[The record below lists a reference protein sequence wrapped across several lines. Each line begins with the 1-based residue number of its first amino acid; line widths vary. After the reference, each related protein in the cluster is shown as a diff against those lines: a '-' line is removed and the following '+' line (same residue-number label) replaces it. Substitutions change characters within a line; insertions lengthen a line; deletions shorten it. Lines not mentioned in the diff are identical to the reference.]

1 MKLIWIYLTLPDLA
15 DLLPFV
21 SFNNGP
27 SHIQNEEPMQ
37 VDVEGSANH
46 IKQNTDFI
54 KSFLM
59 LKQLQKELPHKI
71 TMDNT
76 VHATLLDSLYL
87 VTKSIYQEEGVSI
100 SIIRSSFQVISHL
113 STVMNK
119 NFPLLEI
126 QKLVQT
132 VLERGLESKTFEVKI
147 NSENQ
152 FFKKMFDTM

>member
-1 MKLIWIYLTLPDLA
+1 
-15 DLLPFV
+15 
-21 SFNNGP
+21 
-27 SHIQNEEPMQ
+27 
-37 VDVEGSANH
+37 
-46 IKQNTDFI
+46 
-54 KSFLM
+54 
-59 LKQLQKELPHKI
+59 
-71 TMDNT
+71 MDNT

-100 SIIRSSFQVISHL
+100 PIIRSSFQVISHL

-152 FFKKMFDTM
+152 FLKKMFDTM